1 METDVPASPPRRALV
16 LGGGGSTGNAWLIGV
31 VAGLA
36 DAGLDPTG
44 ADLVVGTSA
53 GATAAAQL
61 TAVPPAELYAATQAA
76 PPAPPPGSTGRRV
89 SAASDQ
95 MRRTA
100 DVIAA
105 ASDPADLRRRLG
117 ASALELPTSTDE
129 ETRER
134 WRSIVASRLPRDV
147 WPEQHLV
154 LTAVDAATG
163 EPVTF
168 DRSSGV
174 GLAEAVAA
182 SCSSGFAFRIG
193 ERRYLD
199 GGYRTN
205 ADNADLAA
213 GCERVLVLSPYGGR
227 ARTPAAWGLHLADQ
241 VAALEA
247 AGSQVRVLSPAEDL
261 TGARAMDLS
270 LRPAAARSGY
280 DLGRAEA
287 ASLAS
292 LWR

>member
-1 METDVPASPPRRALV
+1 MEPVPASPPRRALV

-31 VAGLA
+31 AAGLA

-61 TAVPPAELYAATQAA
+61 TAAPPAELYAATQVPLPT
-76 PPAPPPGSTGRRV
+76 PPSAGAGRRV
-89 SAASDQ
+89 SAAGDQ

-100 DVIAA
+100 ALIAA
-105 ASDPADLRRRLG
+105 AADPADLRRRLG
-117 ASALELPTSTDE
+117 ASSLDLPASTDE
-129 ETRER
+129 EARER
-134 WRSIVASRLPRDV
+134 WRSVVASRLPCLE

-163 EPVTF
+163 EPVSF
-168 DRSSGV
+168 DRTSGV
-174 GLAEAVAA
+174 SLAEAVAA

-213 GCERVLVLSPYGGR
+213 GCGRVLVLSPYGGR

-247 AGSQVRVLSPAEDL
+247 AGSRVRVLSPTEDL
-261 TGARAMDLS
+261 SGARAMDLS

-280 DLGRAEA
+280 HLGRAEA